1 MNSEFADTL
10 KKVGNG
16 IYLYVVGNRYRK
28 ALLLVLQEALGERY
42 DYLSWWLYEGD
53 PDCIVMLEDEEQEW
67 VPKEPD
73 ALYDNIVKLQS
84 E

>member
-1 MNSEFADTL
+1 MSIMLSKE
-10 KKVGNG
+10 V
-16 IYLYVVGNRYRK
+16 
-28 ALLLVLQEALGERY
+28 LVLKEALGDRY

-73 ALYDNIVKLQS
+73 ALDDYIVKLQS